1 MTTVYKNPEHLI
13 QIGSSTWATHLLKMN
28 NVPIYR
34 KTPIHIVSRQHFPP
48 LLGRRKEAF
57 LKNAE
62 SFIVARDPFER
73 LLSSFKVGSKYVIFF
88 AMIKCCGDHQDK
100 LNVTIRPTLV
110 TWASFGQ
117 VQRVIKYKYRDSE
130 RPGTVPSFRE
140 FIKYLVRFILTE
152 DDCVILISGW
162 RTVAQLQEYEENDE
176 NDK

>member
-1 MTTVYKNPEHLI
+1 
-13 QIGSSTWATHLLKMN
+13 
-28 NVPIYR
+28 
-34 KTPIHIVSRQHFPP
+34 
-48 LLGRRKEAF
+48 
-57 LKNAE
+57 
-62 SFIVARDPFER
+62 
-73 LLSSFKVGSKYVIFF
+73 
-88 AMIKCCGDHQDK
+88 MIKCCGDHQDK

-162 RTVAQLQEYEENDE
+162 RTVAQLPEYEENDE
-176 NDK
+176 DDK

>member
-1 MTTVYKNPEHLI
+1 MGHPPPQDEQCPDLQEDPHPYCV
-13 QIGSSTWATHLLKMN
+13 
-28 NVPIYR
+28 
-34 KTPIHIVSRQHFPP
+34 KT
-48 LLGRRKEAF
+48 A
-57 LKNAE
+57 
-62 SFIVARDPFER
+62 
-73 LLSSFKVGSKYVIFF
+73 LSSAAGKKERGVPEKCREFHCGSRSIRETPLVFQGRVKNVIFF

-162 RTVAQLQEYEENDE
+162 RTVAQLPEYEENDE
-176 NDK
+176 DDK